1 LEIPSYRVGVE
12 YLDEPYRSLVKELC
26 VALQRV
32 FMDNLV
38 SVVVFGSV
46 ARGEAR
52 VDSDVDLLIVA
63 RGLPKSRFK
72 RAELFER
79 AEELVE
85 PLVEELWSRGIYVD
99 FSPII
104 LDVDEAVRHRPIYLD
119 MVVDAVIVFDRDGFF
134 KRVLDNLAERLKTL
148 GAERKKIGRL
158 WYWVLKKEYRPGEV
172 IEI

>member
-1 LEIPSYRVGVE
+1 LGIPGHRVGVE
-12 YLDEPYRSLVKELC
+12 YLNEPYRSLVKELC

-32 FMDNLV
+32 FMDKLV

-72 RAELFER
+72 GLVLFEG

-85 PLVEELWSRGIYVD
+85 PPCRGALV
-99 FSPII
+99 
-104 LDVDEAVRHRPIYLD
+104 
-119 MVVDAVIVFDRDGFF
+119 
-134 KRVLDNLAERLKTL
+134 
-148 GAERKKIGRL
+148 
-158 WYWVLKKEYRPGEV
+158 
-172 IEI
+172 